1 MALKLLII
9 GDERKNRR
17 TLNWGL
23 PTDSYEVHTAN
34 TRAAVSALL
43 DQHGFHLA
51 CVDTRLQEDDAVSVV
66 GLLRKRLGRLPIIA
80 LLAERDRRL
89 MSELRDLGVQ
99 TQLIGPFTSD
109 TLRST
114 IDREASRDLVGGLSK
129 PASIPVLPT
138 AATPAVAS
146 NGKIV
151 ARDEIAR
158 RMFEIALRAAPSNVA
173 ILILGETGT
182 GKNLLAQTIHDQS
195 ALKGKPFVTVNCP
208 SLNKEL
214 LESDLFG
221 HVRGAFTGA
230 VQDTWGKVAAAEGGT
245 LFLDEIGDLPPNL
258 QPKLLRLLQEK
269 QYERVGETTP
279 RSANV
284 RIIAATNRDLKAE
297 VAAGRF
303 REDLF
308 YRLNVITLEVPPLR
322 CRPNDIMAAAELFL
336 DSICRQLTKRVPTF
350 TPEARRLLESHAWP
364 GNLRELRNVIERAAV
379 LSDGATL
386 DLNDFPALVARPSVP
401 QYQVGA
407 AISLHALET
416 AHIQMVV
423 AQSPTLEEAARILE
437 IDKSTLYRKR
447 KAMDGRVASFVGSQ
461 VDSHAS
467 AAVGV

>member
-1 MALKLLII
+1 MALKILLV

-17 TLNWGL
+17 MSNWTL
-23 PTDSYEVHTAN
+23 PTDAYEVVLAG
-34 TRAAVSALL
+34 TRSAVTTLL
-43 DQHGFHLA
+43 DQQAFHLA
-51 CVDTRLQEDDAVSVV
+51 CVDLRLQEDDPLSIV
-66 GLLRKRLGRLPIIA
+66 GLLRRRFPRLPVVA
-80 LLAERDRRL
+80 LLPERDRRVIA
-89 MSELRDLGVQ
+89 ELRDLSVN
-99 TQLIGPFTSD
+99 THLVSPFTAD
-109 TLRST
+109 VIRATV
-114 IDREASRDLVGGLSK
+114 DREALRDAVGGNAK
-129 PASIPVLPT
+129 PVTALPAPVPMLQP
-138 AATPAVAS
+138 PVVA
-146 NGKIV
+146 GKLV
-151 ARDEIAR
+151 ARDEMAR

-182 GKNLLAQTIHDQS
+182 GKNVLAQTIHEQS
-195 ALKGKPFVTVNCP
+195 ALKAKPFVTVNCP

-245 LFLDEIGDLPPNL
+245 LFLDEIGDLPPSL

-322 CRPNDIMAAAELFL
+322 CRPNDILAAAELFL
-336 DSICRQLTKRVPTF
+336 DTICRQLGKRVPTL
-350 TPEARRLLESHAWP
+350 TPEARRLLEGHAWP

-386 DLNDFPALVARPSVP
+386 DLNDFPALLAIPSVP
-401 QYQVGA
+401 HYQVGS

-416 AHIQMVV
+416 AHIQMVI
-423 AQSPTLEEAARILE
+423 AKSPTLEEAARILE

-447 KAMDGRVASFVGSQ
+447 KAMDGRVANFAG
-461 VDSHAS
+461 AMEP
-467 AAVGV
+467 AAALSV

>member
-1 MALKLLII
+1 
-9 GDERKNRR
+9 
-17 TLNWGL
+17 
-23 PTDSYEVHTAN
+23 V
-34 TRAAVSALL
+34 VSA
-43 DQHGFHLA
+43 
-51 CVDTRLQEDDAVSVV
+51 
-66 GLLRKRLGRLPIIA
+66 P
-80 LLAERDRRL
+80 
-89 MSELRDLGVQ
+89 M
-99 TQLIGPFTSD
+99 P
-109 TLRST
+109 
-114 IDREASRDLVGGLSK
+114 
-129 PASIPVLPT
+129 
-138 AATPAVAS
+138 AATSINP
-146 NGKIV
+146 KIV
-151 ARDEIAR
+151 ARDEVAR

-195 ALKGKPFVTVNCP
+195 PLKSKPFVTVNCP

-245 LFLDEIGDLPPNL
+245 LFLDEIGDLPANL

-284 RIIAATNRDLKAE
+284 RIIAATNRDLKSE

-322 CRPNDIMAAAELFL
+322 CRPNDIIAAAEMFL
-336 DSICRQLTKRVPTF
+336 DTICRQLGKRVPTF
-350 TPEARRLLESHAWP
+350 TPEARRLLEAHAWP

-379 LSDGATL
+379 LSENATL
-386 DLNDFPALVARPSVP
+386 DLNDFPTLVARPSVP

-407 AISLHALET
+407 SISLHALET

-423 AQSPTLEEAARILE
+423 AKSATLEEAARILE

-447 KAMDGRVASFVGSQ
+447 KAMEGRVADF
-461 VDSHAS
+461 AS
-467 AAVGV
+467 PTVEPSTTTAAVSV